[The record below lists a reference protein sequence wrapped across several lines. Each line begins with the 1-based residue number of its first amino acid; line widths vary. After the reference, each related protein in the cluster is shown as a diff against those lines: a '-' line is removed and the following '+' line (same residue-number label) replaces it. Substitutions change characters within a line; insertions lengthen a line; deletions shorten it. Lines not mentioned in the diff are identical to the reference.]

1 MNSKLFGLAIATT
14 GMLAIAPA
22 MAQMA
27 PGQVPPCGPRALVVE
42 QLQRDFSETIVSRGL
57 ASNGAIFELLV
68 SPRGTWT
75 MLVSLPNGNSCFGA
89 AGEMWED
96 LDKEKADDLVTKLER
111 PASYKLRSF

>member
-1 MNSKLFGLAIATT
+1 MNSKIFGLALATT
-14 GMLAIAPA
+14 GFFAVAPV
-22 MAQMA
+22 MAQM
-27 PGQVPPCGPRALVVE
+27 PLTQVPPCGPRAIVVE

-57 ASNGAIFELLV
+57 ASNGAMFELLV

-96 LDKEKADDLVTKLER
+96 LNKEDGVAFSGPER